1 MFLRLGCHH
10 YAIMFFVPIF
20 LSCLLA
26 LTKSYAQNSSIP
38 LNVTAISG
46 KNGASTLEC
55 WQLKSVAAGYAS
67 AANFPL
73 GQVTNATFSII
84 PPRTYVGLRQA
95 PQVQYVLW
103 SLDRL

>member
-1 MFLRLGCHH
+1 MLPQLKSHH
-10 YAIMFFVPIF
+10 YAIMFIIPIVLSF
-20 LSCLLA
+20 L
-26 LTKSYAQNSSIP
+26 LTFTNSYAQNSSIP
-38 LNVTAISG
+38 LNVTAISA

-55 WQLKSVAAGYAS
+55 WQLKSIPAGYAS

-95 PQVQYVLW
+95 PQVQYG
-103 SLDRL
+103 SL